1 MSGSV
6 CPHCGEPSATCRHY
20 LGRIARIGGKGPGP
34 RGGPLTLL
42 ASRTRTLGRG
52 RLRDLADDAPAQH
65 RDILDA
71 LADSDGGWWTRTSGL
86 IAVGDSADPLAPCDW
101 YVANPSVLG
110 ILESRVWDLLRWL
123 DERDA

>member
-6 CPHCGEPSATCRHY
+6 CPHCGAASGTCRHY

-34 RGGPLTLL
+34 RTGPL
-42 ASRTRTLGRG
+42 AIVAARARTLGRAQ
-52 RLRDLADDAPAQH
+52 LRELADAAPH
-65 RDILDA
+65 PLREVVDA
-71 LADSDGGWWTRTSGL
+71 LAEGEWGWWTRTPGL
-86 IAVGDSADPLAPCDW
+86 TAIEEGPDPLAPCDW

-110 ILESRVWDLLRWL
+110 ILEGRAWDLLRWL